1 MSSSLQGGQIVGNV
15 VAIPL
20 ADIAFGDRRRVVD
33 PVWVEGLA
41 GLMARDGQH
50 TPIDVCRAEAGFVL
64 VTGGHRLSAAQLLG
78 WSEIQAI
85 VVSSDMAER
94 QLREISE
101 NLFRRDLDPADRA
114 ADIADLIEL
123 TRVAD
128 GSSGKTAQQVAAEA
142 RWAPATVK
150 KDALDASVKITDAY
164 GWSDKVAERLGV
176 SRSTVEK
183 NLLLYRRLSPQVK
196 AMLAGHPQYRN
207 ASAMHA
213 LAKLE
218 SEQQLQV
225 AEMMLSG
232 AIKGVGEGV
241 ATLQQRAKP
250 SAEER
255 RFSSVL
261 STISRM
267 GKAERQQLFDHL
279 GGQFTQELR
288 RALAKAN
295 AFDEAGAA

>member
-1 MSSSLQGGQIVGNV
+1 MALI
-15 VAIPL
+15 
-20 ADIAFGDRRRVVD
+20 DIGDRRRAID
-33 PVWVEGLA
+33 PVWAEGLS
-41 GLMARDGQH
+41 GLMRRHGQL
-50 TPIDVCRAEAGFVL
+50 TPIEVCRADGGRLVL
-64 VTGGHRLSAAQLLG
+64 VTGAHRFAAASLLA
-78 WSEIQAI
+78 WTEINAI
-85 VVSSDMAER
+85 VVSSEMAER

-128 GSSGKTAQQVAAEA
+128 GSLGKSAQQVAAEA
-142 RWAPATVK
+142 RWAPSTVK

-218 SEQQLQV
+218 AEQQLQV
-225 AEMMLSG
+225 AEMLASG

-241 ATLQQRAKP
+241 ATLQQRPKA

-255 RFSSVL
+255 RL
-261 STISRM
+261 SAMLGAISRM
-267 GKAERQQLFDHL
+267 GKAERQ
-279 GGQFTQELR
+279 G
-288 RALAKAN
+288 
-295 AFDEAGAA
+295 AFDQLAGQYMHELVRAISKAQLAAEDIAA